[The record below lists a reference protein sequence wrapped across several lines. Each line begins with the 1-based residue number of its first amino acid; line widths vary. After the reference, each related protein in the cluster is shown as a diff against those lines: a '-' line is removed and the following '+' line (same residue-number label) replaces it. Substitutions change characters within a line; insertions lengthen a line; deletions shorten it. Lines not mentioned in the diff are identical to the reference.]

1 MGVTYLGGGDN
12 HNVEIS
18 VQPEPSSGDRFIV
31 MLHRDVDE
39 NRDFDFAFVD
49 EVSVVDRAVFEGRTM
64 IAHAIPAPWQRPARP
79 VRDSLQNSAIFAA
92 LARRNVQGSRE
103 S

>member
-39 NRDFDFAFVD
+39 NRDFDW
-49 EVSVVDRAVFEGRTM
+49 AVFEGRTM